1 MNLEQAIAATGM
13 QPPARIV
20 PGRWMRFPGIGKGKS
35 NRAGWCRVITPTLA
49 IFGDWSSN
57 FTSTWRDEAH
67 KDDANSARLL
77 AQARA
82 REAAFAAEQRARQA
96 AAAQHARELVESCRT
111 GTHCY
116 LERKGFPQR
125 RELIDAKKNL
135 VIPMRDSRDYARII
149 SAQLIAE
156 DGDKKFLPGGRA
168 KGAVFR
174 IGAPAASR
182 PVLCEG
188 FATGLSIDAAL
199 KRLPGSH
206 AVLVCFSAKNL
217 ERVAQD
223 FRSAVVAADNDLTA
237 TGEEAAKRTGLKWTM
252 PYEVGTDFN
261 DLHRSM
267 GLHVVVERMREL
279 LRQ

>member
-1 MNLEQAIAATGM
+1 MNLEQAISAAGM
-13 QPPARIV
+13 TPPSRFV
-20 PGRWMRFPGIGKGKS
+20 PGRWIRFPGIGKSKS

-57 FTSTWRDEAH
+57 FSATWRDQAH
-67 KDDANSARLL
+67 RDDAETARLL

-82 REAAFAAEQRARQA
+82 REAAFAAEQRARQI
-96 AAAQHARELVESCRT
+96 AAAQHARELVESCRI

-116 LERKGFPQR
+116 LERKGFPHR

-135 VIPMRDSRDYARII
+135 VIPMRDSRDYSRII
-149 SAQLIAE
+149 SAQLIAQN
-156 DGDKKFLPGGRA
+156 GDKKFLPGGRA

-174 IGAPAASR
+174 IGVPDAR
-182 PVLCEG
+182 RLVLCEG

-199 KRLPGSH
+199 KRLVSDG
-206 AVLVCFSAKNL
+206 AVLVCFSAQNL

-223 FRSAVVAADNDLTA
+223 FRSAVIATDNDLTA
-237 TGEEAAKRTGLKWTM
+237 TGAESAKRTGLKWTM

-261 DLHRSM
+261 DLHRNM

-279 LRQ
+279 LS